1 MWQNIFVGENP
12 DEVGE
17 FWMRIERWSPEWWR
31 VHPLRTHILADP
43 EKWSPLTLFID
54 DCAVNKERD
63 RNMTLGCISSIL
75 NCMETFSNQLLNF
88 VMRKEWIIE
97 GATDF
102 TMYEVWK
109 WSINALAAGIW
120 PETDHRGEKFKGGN
134 RKTNAKQPL
143 VPGGHRAVVI
153 LYPASFVTN
162 YDLSCFATKSKICFV
177 PLET

>member
-1 MWQNIFVGENP
+1 
-12 DEVGE
+12 
-17 FWMRIERWSPEWWR
+17 
-31 VHPLRTHILADP
+31 
-43 EKWSPLTLFID
+43 
-54 DCAVNKERD
+54 
-63 RNMTLGCISSIL
+63 MTLGCISSIL
-75 NCMETFSNQLLNF
+75 NCMETFFNQLLNF

-97 GATDF
+97 GATGF

-162 YDLSCFATKSKICFV
+162 YDLSCFATKSKICVV